1 VVYVF
6 PAPVQEEH
14 VSDGLRLTLEILEN
28 FGNGK
33 DPGGKYSKDKKSLRG
48 LVFDG
53 GSKND

>member
-33 DPGGKYSKDKKSLRG
+33 DPGGKYSKYKKSLRG